1 VENCHFWLQHKIDPK
16 QKRGE
21 REERERGRR
30 RRERVREREERE
42 RVREREE
49 REGEGERGEREG
61 EGERGER
68 EREGEGERERERERE
83 DVVAAEQRCWTILCH
98 ITILSN
104 TRCLLASCLITN
116 WIGLGCFSCWLLLLR
131 PPHVGRSFVR
141 SHH

>member
-1 VENCHFWLQHKIDPK
+1 
-16 QKRGE
+16 
-21 REERERGRR
+21 
-30 RRERVREREERE
+30 VREREERE
-42 RVREREE
+42 REREE
-49 REGEGERGEREG
+49 REKERG
-61 EGERGER
+61 R
-68 EREGEGERERERERE
+68 ERRERE